1 MNNISNNTPAVIYI
15 FGGTGDLSRRKLI
28 PALYNLY
35 LGGWLHENFSIVC
48 IGTSIANRET
58 LVKNLKSGVDEFSRS
73 GKTKKAKWEGF
84 EKKIELL
91 KGDFTQKKLY
101 SNLKKIKCSF
111 EKNKLLQT
119 VFFTWLSPQNLLE

>member
-73 GKTKKAKWEGF
+73 GKTKKATATRSCTACIPQRR
-84 EKKIELL
+84 KKHAPNDLH
-91 KGDFTQKKLY
+91 F
-101 SNLKKIKCSF
+101 S
-111 EKNKLLQT
+111 
-119 VFFTWLSPQNLLE
+119 

>member
-91 KGDFTQKKLY
+91 KGDFYPKKAL
-101 SNLKKIKCSF
+101 
-111 EKNKLLQT
+111 
-119 VFFTWLSPQNLLE
+119 

>member
-91 KGDFTQKKLY
+91 KGDFTQKSFIVTSKKL
-101 SNLKKIKCSF
+101 SVLLK
-111 EKNKLLQT
+111 KNKLLQT